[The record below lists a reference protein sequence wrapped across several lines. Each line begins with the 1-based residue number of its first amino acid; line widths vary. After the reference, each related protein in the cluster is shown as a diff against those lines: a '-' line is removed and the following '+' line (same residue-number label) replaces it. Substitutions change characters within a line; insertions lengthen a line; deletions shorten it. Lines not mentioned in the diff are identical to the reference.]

1 MNYKIYKL
9 SFTAPVHFGT
19 GVLNEST
26 IGLCADTL
34 FSALYIEALKLGNA
48 GEFYTAVKNQE
59 LLISD
64 AFPFMDNN
72 YFLPKP
78 MIYVE
83 PKENGNS
90 RIKKQYK
97 KIKYIPADK
106 MEDYLQGEADP
117 ASCSLHTLGRE
128 NSQVMAFVRRGEK
141 EETLPYRVGNYLFN
155 DKCGLYIIAV
165 FENEDVQYMLEELFE
180 SLSYTG
186 VGGKR
191 SSGKGRFEFKN
202 GKASESIS
210 RMLTANTGCYMLIS
224 SALPKTDEM
233 DDAIRNAS
241 YLMQKRSGFVYSE
254 KYAEEQMKKRD
265 LYTLQA
271 GSCFTQQFEGDIY
284 DVSENGTHAVYR
296 YAKGLFLG
304 V

>member
-9 SFTAPVHFGT
+9 SFTTSVHFGT
-19 GVLNEST
+19 GVLNESAT
-26 IGLCADTL
+26 GLCADTL
-34 FSALYIEALKLGNA
+34 FSALYIEAMKLGIA
-48 GEFYTAVKNQE
+48 EDFYKAADSNQ
-59 LLISD
+59 LFISD
-64 AFPFMDNN
+64 AFPFVDTN

-78 MIYVE
+78 MTYVE

-90 RIKKQYK
+90 KIKKQYK
-97 KIKYIPADK
+97 KLKYIPADRMK
-106 MEDYLQGEADP
+106 DYLQGNVDP
-117 ASCSLHTLGRE
+117 ASCSLHMLGKE
-128 NSQVMAFVRRGEK
+128 YSQVMAFVRREEV

-155 DKCGLYIIAV
+155 EKCGLYVIAAL
-165 FENEDVQYMLEELFE
+165 ENEDVQYMLEDLFE

-191 SSGKGRFEFKN
+191 SSGKGRFKFKK
-202 GKASESIS
+202 GKDSESINE
-210 RMLTANTGCYMLIS
+210 MLKANTGRYMLIS
-224 SALPKTDEM
+224 SALPKADEM
-233 DDAIRNAS
+233 ENALMNAS

-254 KYAEEQMKKRD
+254 KYAEDQMKKRD

-271 GSCFTQQFEGDIY
+271 GSCFNHQFMGDIY
-284 DVSENGTHAVYR
+284 DVNENGAHAVYR